1 MMIRGS
7 GHQKSYQ
14 NCRPMRSPS
23 GFGPIAPIAMCETA
37 PAVLPL
43 VKELP
48 AAGPDQISE
57 RGTNFLVSMTQT
69 GIAKHL

>member
-1 MMIRGS
+1 
-7 GHQKSYQ
+7 
-14 NCRPMRSPS
+14 
-23 GFGPIAPIAMCETA
+23 MCETA

-69 GIAKHL
+69 ALPNIYETI